1 MSSNLRKIYE
11 KKEKNGCDV
20 KEKSNFH
27 EKKKK
32 NFLNRKRKRSEKEE
46 KEPSDETHTETN
58 DTINVN
64 KAGRENQKDIRTI
77 ESLKKDKD
85 LKISVNK
92 YKNYPRRLK
101 KFKIFMEKKRRW
113 KNNKGKKKEIANSES
128 NLKSEKGLST
138 EEKTTEIQK
147 RNSRKFQKQQINNIR
162 NDSKNKNKRNKS
174 SLKRYKRRYSKKKD
188 KEFEQKLSELEKKF
202 DKKLKNLRDNLNS
215 KKSLLSEIGNQ
226 KQIYFNKVKE
236 YILSKGI
243 TFDSL
248 YNSCKVM
255 FVRKICDFILDGLI
269 RNYKL
274 YLVKTKDI
282 FKNNNG
288 ITFNLIVFR
297 KDVPDKYAKNLLI
310 DYIMEIKQQCS
321 LIIHMNNFDEI
332 NIPIMKELFYIIMND
347 GESKDDNNNN
357 FNLNIKQMTNIILE
371 CNNEKEEKLIKSDE
385 TNVEVINTEIH
396 DEIEQLD
403 DEDSYLNKDDNEIVE
418 TAINK
423 TSNFKKEDLIEILK
437 EEVRTNKKGI
447 KEINNQKSQTIT
459 PSYFYNLWIKSFQTE
474 NYKKSRKYKNFIKEK
489 YILSS
494 REMNNMIVQLLPN
507 YEINFFDN
515 DPSQFTKR
523 IKNFIEKY

>member
-58 DTINVN
+58 DTLNVN
-64 KAGRENQKDIRTI
+64 KAGRENQKDIKTI

-92 YKNYPRRLK
+92 YKKYPRRLK
-101 KFKIFMEKKRRW
+101 KFKIFMEMKRRW

-138 EEKTTEIQK
+138 KEKTTEIQK

-174 SLKRYKRRYSKKKD
+174 SLKRYKRRYKKKKD

-215 KKSLLSEIGNQ
+215 KISLLSEIVNQ
-226 KQIYFNKVKE
+226 KKIYFNKVKE

-243 TFDSL
+243 KFDSL

-321 LIIHMNNFDEI
+321 LIIHMNNFNEI

-423 TSNFKKEDLIEILK
+423 TSNIKKEDLIEILK

-474 NYKKSRKYKNFIKEK
+474 TYKKPRKHKNFIKEK

-507 YEINFFDN
+507 YEISFFDN